1 MASAAH
7 LNVCHYCGHV
17 LHPFVVFWV
26 CGSPA
31 SLSFLQVTQQMDNTG
46 MGCGGGG
53 LCGNVVRSFF
63 PNSMTTVIIILAAV
77 IALIIGF
84 GVSGM

>member
-1 MASAAH
+1 
-7 LNVCHYCGHV
+7 
-17 LHPFVVFWV
+17 
-26 CGSPA
+26 
-31 SLSFLQVTQQMDNTG
+31 MDNTG